1 MGEAPGLSSAIE
13 AALSSN
19 EFRVRQILPS
29 SRNRSLGNHRYEVDL
44 SSPEA
49 VQRWHASV
57 VGEGTVVG
65 AVFNF
70 LGLAERFARPGC
82 HPQAAPLELALG
94 LFNLFKQV
102 GADLRQSAKRDGGW
116 AFNFTSLGGKF
127 GIGSPQPLPVAQA
140 PTIGMFK
147 TLKREWPELFVKT
160 LDLDLTADSN
170 LLFSQLID
178 EITTDDGH
186 VEIGLDGAHRWH
198 IALNDQPAAESP
210 RSLRLDSD
218 AVVLIT
224 GGAYGV
230 TADVAKALARQARP
244 RLILVGRSPLPEPE
258 ADETGV
264 LEDVASLRRHLI
276 TAMRARSST
285 VLPAEIERSMSRIL
299 KDRQIRANLA
309 AMQQAGATVE
319 YHSVDVRSAE
329 QFGALIDDLYARF
342 GRIDGVIHGAG
353 VIEDTFINR
362 KSPQSFA
369 NVFST
374 KVDSALILAHKLRP
388 DGLQFL
394 VFFSSVAGRFGN
406 MGQIDYSAANEYLN
420 KLADHLDR
428 QWPGR
433 VVAVNWGPWDAGMI
447 SDELR
452 RLYRTRGV
460 ELIPV
465 DEGARLLI
473 EELQHGKQAP
483 AEVVIA
489 CSLNAL
495 ATSVTLEASRT

>member
-1 MGEAPGLSSAIE
+1 VGEAPGLSSAIE
-13 AALSSN
+13 AALSSH
-19 EFRVRQILPS
+19 EFRVRQILPG

-82 HPQAAPLELALG
+82 HPQPAPLELALG

-127 GIGSPQPLPVAQA
+127 GVGASEPLPVAQA

-178 EITTDDGH
+178 EITTDDGQ
-186 VEIGLDGAHRWH
+186 VEIGLDGSNRWR
-198 IALNDQPAAESP
+198 IALNDQPGTETLN
-210 RSLRLDSD
+210 SLALDS
-218 AVVLIT
+218 ASVVLIT

-230 TADVAKALARQARP
+230 TADVAKALACQARP
-244 RLILVGRSPLPEPE
+244 RLILVGRSPLPDAEPE
-258 ADETGV
+258 ETRM
-264 LEDVASLRRHLI
+264 LTDVAALRRHLI
-276 TAMRARSST
+276 TTMRAQSST
-285 VLPAEIERSMSRIL
+285 VLPAEIERSLSRIL

-319 YHSVDVRSAE
+319 YHSVDVRHAE
-329 QFGALIDDLYARF
+329 QFGALLDDLYARW

-353 VIEDTFINR
+353 VIEDTFISR
-362 KSPQSFA
+362 KTPQSFA

-388 DGLQFL
+388 ERLQFL

-406 MGQIDYSAANEYLN
+406 LGQIDYSAANEYLN
-420 KLADHLDR
+420 KLADHLAR

-452 RLYRTRGV
+452 RLYRARGV
-460 ELIPV
+460 AMIPV
-465 DEGARLLI
+465 DEGARLFLD
-473 EELQHGKQAP
+473 ELRRGKQAP

-495 ATSVTLEASRT
+495 ATSAPLEASQT